1 LDLAAAHGH
10 GLLCAAGGLRQH
22 RKLLLARGLKNRQQ
36 TAVRVALGASRGRLV
51 RSALLESVTLSLIGG
66 AGGVAVAQMLSTE
79 TPAVVQFTSKIDS
92 EKIADE
98 ITIQTTLAEKVR
110 LPDGTSIP
118 KGTQLNA
125 IVSRKTNST
134 EDKLELVSRFT
145 EARLKKQHV
154 LPGRATILAVA
165 TRQFTES
172 GNASVIET
180 LLPVPRDLSNQSDEI
195 FTQNVLPGTDLHA
208 SASSNDSG
216 LLVSTQG
223 KGIVLPMWTKLALAI
238 TGGH

>member
-1 LDLAAAHGH
+1 MIYRKPTIYLAAM
-10 GLLCAAGGLRQH
+10 
-22 RKLLLARGLKNRQQ
+22 LAWI
-36 TAVRVALGASRGRLV
+36 SPF
-51 RSALLESVTLSLIGG
+51 
-66 AGGVAVAQMLSTE
+66 AVAQMLSTE

-118 KGTQLNA
+118 KGTQLSA

-134 EDKLELVSRFT
+134 EDKPELVFRFT
-145 EARLKKQHV
+145 QARLKKQHV
-154 LPGRATILAVA
+154 LAVRATILAVA
-165 TRQFTES
+165 TRQFSVS
-172 GNASVIET
+172 GNASVTET
-180 LLPVPRDLSNQSDEI
+180 LLPVPRDLKNQSDEI
-195 FTQNVLPGTDLHA
+195 FTQNVLPGIDLHA

>member
-1 LDLAAAHGH
+1 MIFRKPTIYLAAM
-10 GLLCAAGGLRQH
+10 
-22 RKLLLARGLKNRQQ
+22 LAWIS
-36 TAVRVALGASRGRLV
+36 TF
-51 RSALLESVTLSLIGG
+51 
-66 AGGVAVAQMLSTE
+66 AVAQMLSTD

-118 KGTQLNA
+118 KGTQLSA

-134 EDKLELVSRFT
+134 KDKPELVFRFT
-145 EARLKKQHV
+145 EARLKRQHV
-154 LPGRATILAVA
+154 LPVRATILAVA
-165 TRQFTES
+165 TRQFSES

-180 LLPVPRDLSNQSDEI
+180 LLPVPRDLRNQSDEI
-195 FTQNVLPGTDLHA
+195 FTQNVLPGIDLHA